1 MNIVR
6 KAATV
11 AAIASFAL
19 LGSACTAP
27 APSVT
32 DGYTGKAVIQEH
44 HRSGKK
50 CKATVAL
57 ENGKVGEVRL
67 GKKRICNEISDKD
80 TIRFE
85 QGKYKGKS

>member
-1 MNIVR
+1 MNSLR
-6 KAATV
+6 KAAAV

-19 LGSACTAP
+19 LGSACTTP
-27 APSVT
+27 TPSVT
-32 DGYTGKAVIQEH
+32 DGYTGKAVVQEH

-67 GKKRICNEISDKD
+67 GKKRICTQIEDKD

-85 QGKYKGKS
+85 QGKYKGKA